1 MISFFIIFFFYV
13 FTEIFSTRY
22 LFKYI
27 ALAVSFF
34 IWPNALLYNVCCSR
48 NSFTSLIISLKMN
61 NNHCSS
67 FLTFLVSFA
76 TLFLHRFNSYIS
88 LRFFIPLFFLSN
100 LLFSSFNFLH
110 TCIIYYVY
118 PFIDFNFK
126 YNKFIWSGKV
136 KSTYSCLYW
145 SE

>member
-67 FLTFLVSFA
+67 FLTFFMSSLTIFETSSSVFS
-76 TLFLHRFNSYIS
+76 LHRFNSYKS
-88 LRFFIPLFFLSN
+88 LLFFLPLFFFSFY
-100 LLFSSFNFLH
+100 LFSSFNFLQLH
-110 TCIIYYVY
+110 FSFIFLSFDTYVSSNY
-118 PFIDFNFK
+118 K
-126 YNKFIWSGKV
+126 Y
-136 KSTYSCLYW
+136 
-145 SE
+145 